1 MSPFWRRILG
11 AGTLALAA
19 GVWLLSARL
28 ADASRRSR
36 TCQGVKVEVTDSLL
50 RRFVAKEDVTAWMK
64 DYGVYVG
71 LPLDSVNLA
80 RIERIMDG
88 KSAVRSSQAYL
99 TDDGYIHI
107 RLTQREPVVR
117 FQDGSNGYYADQS
130 GFIFPLQT
138 RFAVR
143 VPIVDGNI
151 PLKVERGFKGDLSSD
166 PWLMKVL
173 AMAQWMKGTVWEENI
188 SQMHVNT
195 KGELT
200 LYPREGRE
208 RFLFGQPDRIE
219 EKFRL
224 MTRYYESIVPSSLSG
239 GYGVVDLRY
248 RGQIVCRKK

>member
-11 AGTLALAA
+11 LGALALFA
-19 GVWLLSARL
+19 GVWLVSSRL
-28 ADASRRSR
+28 AAASRRSR

-50 RRFVAKEDVTAWMK
+50 RRFVAPEDVKAWMK

-71 LPLDSVNLA
+71 LPLDSVNLD
-80 RIERIMDG
+80 RIEKIMDG
-88 KSAVRSSQAYL
+88 KGAVRSSQAYL

-117 FQDGSNGYYADQS
+117 FQDGTNGYYADES
-130 GFIFPLQT
+130 GYVFPLQS

-143 VPIVDGNI
+143 VPVVDGEI
-151 PLKVERGFKGDLSSD
+151 PLNIERGFKGDLSSD

-173 AMAQWMKGTVWEENI
+173 SLTRWMKGSVWEENI
-188 SQMHVNT
+188 SQIRVGH

-200 LYPREGRE
+200 FYPREGKE
-208 RFLFGQPDRIE
+208 RFLFGQPERFE

-224 MTRYYESIVPSSLSG
+224 MARYYESIVPSRENE
-239 GYGVVDLRY
+239 GYRVVDLRY
-248 RGQIVCRKK
+248 RGQIVCRQK